1 MDSKTVPSTPSLL
14 QQLGSLLRPY
24 PGRGNLMMRC
34 LIACTLVMVISLTL
48 QIPFLALSLIAVFYV
63 TQKNIV
69 LSKIT
74 GTLFIFGTTLAVGFS
89 ILTLK
94 LTWEYP
100 LLRLMM
106 AGGLFFSCVYLMRA
120 TRYGVIFFLSGLVI
134 FYTQT
139 FADLTDNADSVVR
152 LILWLWVAI
161 NYAIILTLIINLLF
175 LPLEPVAQLRGA
187 LQAQLSEIIDRTERF
202 IRRETLA
209 DPLPAAAIQEK
220 TLMLQHMLAFAVMRD
235 KRYRQDEAWHLARIS
250 TVSDLYLMVQQ
261 LPTEP
266 DEADLALAQTLLD
279 GCKAFAASIAE
290 DSPFSVNE
298 TGVFEEAKQGTLL
311 RMMESV
317 IAFSHYQHVPV
328 ESPSEAKESARLK
341 GLVMNQ
347 SWCLF
352 ALKTLLSTFVCYLI
366 YIAADWQGIHTI
378 MLSCIIVAQS
388 SLGSTAQRGLLRVI
402 GAVLGSLAAL
412 LMVIL
417 VMPHIESVVGLLAMS
432 LPVIGLGAWIYAGS
446 EKISYAGIQMMFTFA
461 LALLESFG
469 PTFELVE
476 IRDRVIGI
484 LLGVVIATLFHRYLW
499 PEREGKLFWSSVSAL
514 ITSLAQRVETP
525 ADGAGTEIALR
536 RSLAGCQGIAAR
548 VAMEPGWSSDN
559 RQSESDIL
567 AAQQVL
573 SHLSEIIYQFEY
585 LRAEHGDKTFALER
599 QQAAERLQT
608 CAALAASGEPE
619 ESGGPATN
627 LNEGRLRTLFYE
639 IDQLNLS
646 LRTRQTATGMV

>member
-1 MDSKTVPSTPSLL
+1 MVSQTITATPNRL
-14 QQLGSLLRPY
+14 QQLASLLRPY
-24 PGRGNLMMRC
+24 PGRGNLMLRC
-34 LIACTLVMVISLTL
+34 LITCSLVMVISLTL

-69 LSKIT
+69 LSKLT
-74 GTLFIFGTTLAVGFS
+74 GTLFLLGTTLAVGLS

-100 LLRLMM
+100 MLRLMM
-106 AGGLFFSCVYLMRA
+106 AGGLFFGCVYLMRA
-120 TRYGVIFFLSGLVI
+120 TKYGVIFFLSGLVI

-139 FADLTDNADSVVR
+139 FADLTDQADSVVR

-161 NYAIILTLIINLLF
+161 NYAIILTLIVNLLF
-175 LPLEPVAQLRGA
+175 LPQEPVAQLRGA
-187 LQAQLSEIIDRTERF
+187 LRAQLADIIERTERF
-202 IRRETLA
+202 IHGETLPE
-209 DPLPAAAIQEK
+209 PLPAAVIQEK
-220 TLMLQHMLAFAVMRD
+220 TLMLQHMLAFSVMRD

-250 TVSDLYLMVQQ
+250 TVSGLYLMVQQ
-261 LPTEP
+261 LPLNP
-266 DEADLALAQTLLD
+266 DAADIVLAQKLLEA
-279 GCKAFAASIAE
+279 CKRFSAAIAE
-290 DSPFSVNE
+290 DTPFSVDE
-298 TGVFEEAKQGTLL
+298 TDVFQGATSGTLV

-317 IAFSHYQHVPV
+317 TAFSHYQHVPV
-328 ESPSEAKESARLK
+328 ESEAESKERVRSN

-347 SWCLF
+347 TWCTF
-352 ALKTLLSTFVCYLI
+352 AFKTLLSTYVCYLI
-366 YIAADWQGIHTI
+366 YVAADWQGIHTI

-446 EKISYAGIQMMFTFA
+446 EKISYAGIQMMFTFS

-476 IRDRVIGI
+476 IRDRIIGI
-484 LLGVVIATLFHRYLW
+484 LLGVLIATCFHLFLW
-499 PEREGKLFWSSVSAL
+499 PEREGKLFWSSVSGLINAL
-514 ITSLAQRVETP
+514 AKRVKTHTES
-525 ADGAGTEIALR
+525 AGSEIALR

-548 VAMEPGWSSDN
+548 VAMEPGWSSDH

-573 SHLSEIIYQFEY
+573 SHLSEIIYQFEH
-585 LRAEHGDKTFALER
+585 LRAEHGDADFTAER
-599 QQAAERLQT
+599 QQAAELLQN
-608 CAALAASGEPE
+608 CAALAASGEP
-619 ESGGPATN
+619 SDDAAPVTN
-627 LNEGRLRTLFYE
+627 VNEGRLQTLFYE

-646 LRTRQTATGMV
+646 LRTRQAATGMA